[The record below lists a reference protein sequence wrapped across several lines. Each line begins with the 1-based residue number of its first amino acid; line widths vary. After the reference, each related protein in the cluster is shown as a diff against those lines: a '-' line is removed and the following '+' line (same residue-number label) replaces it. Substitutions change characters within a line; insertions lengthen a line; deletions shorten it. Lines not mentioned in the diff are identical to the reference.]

1 MEEKEFVEIVDSEG
15 NKTKVEIVTY
25 LTSNDKLKN
34 YVVYTKGEFRG
45 ENNGRVIYISK
56 IYKNGD
62 DLKIEEITSDS
73 EWLEVQ
79 QLLKRIANV
88 D

>member
-1 MEEKEFVEIVDSEG
+1 MYK
-15 NKTKVEIVTY
+15 
-25 LTSNDKLKN
+25 
-34 YVVYTKGEFRG
+34 
-45 ENNGRVIYISK
+45 
-56 IYKNGD
+56 YKNGD